1 MAVMVEEV
9 MPSKSGKA
17 LRVKL
22 GGTWYNAF
30 LDSGLNGMRGQMIEA
45 EIQTNEKFGPSIKGW
60 KPVAAPQ
67 VPPPP
72 QGGFP
77 PAPAPAV
84 AAPVPY
90 NQEYKPVY
98 AGEPGNNVQ
107 PWWGP
112 FASNTVA
119 HAIQAGLIKDPVAIN
134 QWYLKAAQCAVAA
147 KNEVE
152 R

>member
-84 AAPVPY
+84 AAPH
-90 NQEYKPVY
+90 Y
-98 AGEPGNNVQ
+98 AGEATHPGDNLT
-107 PWWGP
+107 PWYWP
-112 FASNTVA
+112 SVSNLCAALVA
-119 HAIQAGLIKDPVAIN
+119 KGVVTKPEELNMWALKWAQVCVAT
-134 QWYLKAAQCAVAA
+134 KEAV
-147 KNEVE
+147 

>member
-67 VPPPP
+67 VTPPP

-84 AAPVPY
+84 AAP
-90 NQEYKPVY
+90 QY
-98 AGEPGNNVQ
+98 AGEPGNNIA
-107 PWWGP
+107 PWYWP
-112 FASNTVA
+112 SVSNICA
-119 HAIQAGLIKDPVAIN
+119 AAIEKGLITNPEGLNMWALKWAQVCVAT
-134 QWYLKAAQCAVAA
+134 KEAV
-147 KNEVE
+147 

>member
-1 MAVMVEEV
+1 MAVQVEDV
-9 MPSKSGKA
+9 TPTKSGKG

-22 GGTWYNAF
+22 GGTWYGAF
-30 LDSGLNGMRGQMIEA
+30 LDSGLNGMKGQMIEA
-45 EIQTNEKFGPSIKGW
+45 DIITSEKYGPTIRAW

-84 AAPVPY
+84 AAP
-90 NQEYKPVY
+90 QY
-98 AGEPGNNVQ
+98 AGDHGDNIQ
-107 PWWGP
+107 PWYMA
-112 FASNTVA
+112 FVSNTVA
-119 HAIQAGLIKDPVAIN
+119 HAIEKGLITSPLGIN
-134 QWYLKAAQCAVAA
+134 EWALKAAQVAVATKEA
-147 KNEVE
+147 V

>member
-72 QGGFP
+72 QSGFP

-98 AGEPGNNVQ
+98 AGEPGDNIQ
-107 PWWGP
+107 PWYMA
-112 FASNTVA
+112 FVSNTVA
-119 HAIQAGLIKDPVAIN
+119 HAIEKGLITTPLGIN
-134 QWYLKAAQCAVAA
+134 EWALKAAQVAQAVKEAV
-147 KNEVE
+147 K
-152 R
+152 

>member
-98 AGEPGNNVQ
+98 AGEPGDNIQ
-107 PWWGP
+107 PWYMA
-112 FASNTVA
+112 FVSNTVA
-119 HAIQAGLIKDPVAIN
+119 HAIEKGLITTPLGIN
-134 QWYLKAAQCAVAA
+134 EWALKAAQVAQAVKEAV
-147 KNEVE
+147 K
-152 R
+152 

>member
-77 PAPAPAV
+77 PAPSPAV
-84 AAPVPY
+84 AAP
-90 NQEYKPVY
+90 YKY
-98 AGEPGNNVQ
+98 AEPSDNVA
-107 PWWGP
+107 PWYWP
-112 FASNTVA
+112 SCSNLAAALVA
-119 HAIQAGLIKDPVAIN
+119 HGVITKPEELNMWMLKMAQVAVSV
-134 QWYLKAAQCAVAA
+134 KEAV
-147 KNEVE
+147 